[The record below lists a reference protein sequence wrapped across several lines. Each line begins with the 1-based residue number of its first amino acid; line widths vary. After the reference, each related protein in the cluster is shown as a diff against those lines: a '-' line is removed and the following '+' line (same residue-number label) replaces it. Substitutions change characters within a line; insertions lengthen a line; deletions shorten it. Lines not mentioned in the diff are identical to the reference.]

1 MPPVPSAVHETV
13 HASSFVRRLMNPVS
27 SLTQASYT
35 ALLGL
40 ERAIALA
47 EKSAFEVASHPGELA
62 FGPQFEAF
70 VELQK
75 ARVQAASSVRVLK
88 TIGFLYHELWRLPR
102 L

>member
-1 MPPVPSAVHETV
+1 
-13 HASSFVRRLMNPVS
+13 MNPVS
-27 SLTQASYT
+27 SLSQASYT

-47 EKSAFEVASHPGELA
+47 EMNACKVASHPGELA

-70 VELQK
+70 VEWQK
-75 ARVQAASSVRVLK
+75 ARVQAASSIRVLK
-88 TIGFLYHELWRLPR
+88 TIGYLYHEPWCLPR